1 MKATRNNLNKVVEQI
16 ESFDYT
22 IRYEKGHFQ
31 SGFCL
36 LEDRKVVV
44 INKFFDLKGR
54 FETLSLILAQISARE
69 EFALSA

>member
-54 FETLSLILAQISARE
+54 FETLTLILAQISARE